1 LPSAAEGDDEFLAA
15 TALALMALTT
25 TAHGQMLMTT
35 RYLALPPAEYDY
47 PYQGQLT
54 LARADART
62 MSAVCPKTAFPV
74 TLGCAINYRELNI
87 CHIFIAEDEI
97 LRAAGWSYKIV
108 FRHERAHC
116 QNWPA
121 NHPGMREPIAA
132 HW

>member
-1 LPSAAEGDDEFLAA
+1 MKFLAA

-62 MSAVCPKTAFPV
+62 MSAVCPCHAWLCDQLPRAQY
-74 TLGCAINYRELNI
+74 LPYLYR
-87 CHIFIAEDEI
+87 
-97 LRAAGWSYKIV
+97 G
-108 FRHERAHC
+108 
-116 QNWPA
+116 
-121 NHPGMREPIAA
+121 G
-132 HW
+132 